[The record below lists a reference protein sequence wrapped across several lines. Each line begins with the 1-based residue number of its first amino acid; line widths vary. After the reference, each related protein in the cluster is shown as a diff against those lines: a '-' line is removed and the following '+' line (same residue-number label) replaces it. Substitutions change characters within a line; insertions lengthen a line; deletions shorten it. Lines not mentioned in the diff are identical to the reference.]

1 MVYVTQ
7 KCFLKAAIYQ
17 FRRWMNVIHKESVI
31 SEIFLLD
38 KNRLEKQIS
47 ILEQWKIKLE
57 TWPCTVIF
65 LSNTCRPICQ
75 TCKGVFWIYGR
86 LNGDD
91 LKCEISKYLEILF
104 KICNVTTEKLLPKV
118 NSLKT
123 NLLFI
128 LDWSCMKWNVSISMN
143 MKIQMRQRERHL
155 SESFLY
161 AHVCINWLF

>member
-1 MVYVTQ
+1 
-7 KCFLKAAIYQ
+7 
-17 FRRWMNVIHKESVI
+17 MNVIHKERVI

-57 TWPCTVIF
+57 TWQCTVIF
-65 LSNTCRPICQ
+65 LSNTCRPIRQ
-75 TCKGVFWIYGR
+75 TCKGVFWIYCP
-86 LNGDD
+86 LNRDN
-91 LKCEISKYLEILF
+91 LKCEISKYLQILL
-104 KICNVTTEKLLPKV
+104 KVCNVTTAKLLSRI
-118 NSLKT
+118 NCLQT

-143 MKIQMRQRERHL
+143 MKIQMRQREHHL